1 MAQNKPREVI
11 RDRTLE
17 AITSVMRSEAF
28 DRFYAEEVS
37 DVKSSWKIALT
48 VSHIYIYIII

>member
-1 MAQNKPREVI
+1 MQNKPREVT

-17 AITSVMRSEAF
+17 GITRAMRSEAF
-28 DRFYAEEVS
+28 SRFYAEEVS

-48 VSHIYIYIII
+48 VSLSAGRQEV

>member
-1 MAQNKPREVI
+1 MQNKPREVT

-17 AITSVMRSEAF
+17 AITRAMRSEAF

-48 VSHIYIYIII
+48 VSLSAGRQEV